1 MSYGPTLPISEE
13 LHAMKYRAPGE
24 SFREATARVAGALAD
39 GPIHYRQIKDITRN
53 MRFQFGGRIQAA
65 AGAPKRVTP
74 YNCFVSGV
82 IPDSMDGIMQC
93 LKEAAETLRL
103 GGGIGY
109 DFSTIRPKGDLIVSL
124 SSSASGPVSFMR
136 LFDTLC
142 KTISSSGHR
151 RGAQMGVLRVDHPDI
166 EEFIRAK
173 QDGTTLTAFNVSVG
187 VTDEFMC
194 AVLDRTPFDLKFDGR
209 VYRTIDAHSL
219 WEEIMRSTWD
229 WAEPGVL
236 FIDTINNGNPANYC
250 EEIYATNPCGEQP
263 LPPYGACLL
272 GSFNLTRYI
281 KGDSFDFDQLAQDVH
296 PIVRAMD
303 NVIDRAVYPLDAQRR
318 SAQKMR
324 RMGLGVLGL
333 ANAAEILGMPY
344 GSDEM
349 LDWFDKVMSVIANNA
364 FSASADLA
372 IEKGPF
378 PAWDKS
384 QYGVVSSRSYFSAWH
399 WLDDNIRAKCEQ
411 QGLRNSHLLSIAPT
425 GTIALTADNT
435 SSGIEPPFS
444 LEFERVIQTEQGARI
459 EKVKD
464 YAWSKYG
471 VAGKTADECTVDDH
485 LNVMLRA
492 QKWVDSAVSKTCN
505 VGDDVTWE
513 QFKEIYVKAWRG
525 NAKGCTT
532 FRASGKRMGILTK
545 TATEE
550 DDDEPMACT
559 IDERGNRTCE

>member
-109 DFSTIRPKGDLIVSL
+109 DFSTIRPTGDLIVSL

-166 EEFIRAK
+166 EEFVRAK

-187 VTDEFMC
+187 VTDEFMH
-194 AVLDRTPFDLKFDGR
+194 AVLYRTPFDLKFDGR

-344 GSDEM
+344 GSEEM
-349 LDWFDKVMSVIANNA
+349 LDWFDNVMGVIANNA

-372 IEKGPF
+372 VEKGAF
-378 PAWDKS
+378 PAWDS
-384 QYGVVSSRSYFSAWH
+384 AQYGSNCEVWEL
-399 WLDDNIRAKCEQ
+399 LDDNVRAKCIQ

-464 YAWSKYG
+464 YAWAKYG

-485 LNVMLRA
+485 LKVMLRA

-550 DDDEPMACT
+550 DADEPMACT